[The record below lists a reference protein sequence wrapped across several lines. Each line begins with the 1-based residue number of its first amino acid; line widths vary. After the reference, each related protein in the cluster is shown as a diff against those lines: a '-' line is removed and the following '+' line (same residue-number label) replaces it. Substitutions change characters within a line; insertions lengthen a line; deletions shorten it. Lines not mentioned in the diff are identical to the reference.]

1 MKIKKIYLFAA
12 AALALASCSS
22 SDELGGS
29 TSSQKAIQFAAPF
42 VGKTRATGDLDV
54 NTIQNAK
61 VSVWGDQYVN
71 SYGEDNSKSV
81 FNGDMA
87 TLSYDATSKNWNLN
101 KIAFWEDGYKY
112 DFTAVAPAA
121 VENGFKTKYTN
132 GLLTISDIPVMQTIG
147 NGDEK
152 SGDDILVAAKTGLN
166 STTDAVQLSF
176 RHILSRFCIYAYTS
190 MAEAKPAEEGSTE
203 GATAKTVTITK
214 LTLYMPKATA
224 TYQQKSHNDGAV
236 SGSDTWT
243 WAGFTNSTT
252 ATKAED
258 VKDTYEACEIITE
271 ANKMNVAYN
280 ASPSSVLN
288 DIKLTTEKGKYLC
301 PKEFLVAPTAL
312 TEATPTTENLQLYID
327 IAYEMDGLQEE
338 KFVPVQDLH
347 AFKQGY
353 QTNLIINIEN
363 KPNEPIG
370 FQNFTVSNW
379 IDSNG
384 NMTIQ

>member
-1 MKIKKIYLFAA
+1 MKIKSIYLFAA

-54 NTIQNAK
+54 NTIQNAE
-61 VSVWGDQYVN
+61 VSVWGNQYVN
-71 SYGEDNSKSV
+71 SYDEDNSKSV
-81 FNGDMA
+81 FNDGMA
-87 TLSYDATSKNWNLN
+87 TLSFEPTSKSWNVN
-101 KIAFWEDGYKY
+101 KIAFWEDGFKY
-112 DFTAVAPAA
+112 DFTAVAPTAP
-121 VENGFKTKYTN
+121 ENGFKTEYTK
-132 GLLTISDIPVMQTIG
+132 GLLTISDIPVVQTIG
-147 NGDEK
+147 NGDVK
-152 SGDDILVAAKTGLN
+152 GGDDILVAAKTGLN
-166 STTDAVQLSF
+166 STTGDVQLSF
-176 RHILSRFCIYAYTS
+176 RHILSRFSIYAYTS
-190 MAEAKPAEEGSTE
+190 MAEAKPADEGSTE
-203 GATAKTVTITK
+203 GTTTKPVTITK

-224 TYQQKSHNDGAV
+224 TYRQKSHNDGAV
-236 SGSDTWT
+236 SGSDTWA
-243 WAGFTNSTT
+243 WAGFTNNTT

-258 VKDTYEACEIITE
+258 VKGDYEAYEIITE
-271 ANKMNVAYN
+271 ANKMNVTYN
-280 ASPSSVLN
+280 NSASSVLN
-288 DIKLTTEKGKYLC
+288 DIKQTTERTKYLC
-301 PKEFLVAPTAL
+301 PKEFFIAPTAL
-312 TEATPTTENLQLYID
+312 EAQASTENLQLYMD
-327 IAYEMDGLQEE
+327 ITYEMNGVQEE

-353 QTNLIINIEN
+353 QSNLIINIEN